1 MHNSE
6 PASPGLLPSL
16 RTLLD
21 TGLTLLQNRAELL
34 AVEFQEEKD
43 NVIAVA
49 IWVVAALFFAMMT
62 VLVLTATIV
71 LLFPDE
77 LRVYAAG
84 GLGILYLI
92 GAVWSITSLKSRLKH
107 RPLPFSATLEEMK
120 KDREWLL
127 K

>member
-62 VLVLTATIV
+62 VLVLTD
-71 LLFPDE
+71 LFVGP
-77 LRVYAAG
+77 AG
-84 GLGILYLI
+84 EPI
-92 GAVWSITSLKSRLKH
+92 A
-107 RPLPFSATLEEMK
+107 
-120 KDREWLL
+120 
-127 K
+127 